1 MPTEDISARF
11 ADLDLWTTGDAVHAM
26 VEDQLAAVAAVQSQ
40 AARIVEAAEQAAIR
54 LSGAEGRLIYV
65 GAGTSGRIAVQDGV
79 ELGPTFDWDRVAYLL
94 AGGWDALR
102 SSVEGAEDDAEAAD
116 AAMRNLAPTSHD
128 VVIGVAAS
136 GRTAYTLAAVRTAA
150 AAGALTVGLANNA
163 GTPLLEAV
171 DHPILL
177 DTGAEVIG
185 GSTRMKA
192 GTAQKIALNLFS
204 TAVMLRLGRAD
215 MGLMIDM
222 RLSNRKLRDRAV
234 RIVAR
239 AAGVEDPVAADALEK
254 AGSNIKLAVL
264 IAHGRSRDEGSALL
278 RAAGGKLRAAI
289 EQAKSQQR

>member
-1 MPTEDISARF
+1 LPTEDISARF